1 MQPMPWMAANVDDL
15 TAYLGAAAM
24 DRDAMKGNR
33 HED

>member
-1 MQPMPWMAANVDDL
+1 MAPMPWMAAHVDDL

-24 DRDAMKGNR
+24 DRAAMKGTR